1 MNLEELVN
9 DKYDFLTANDREM
22 LTTIFRDKQAVK
34 EMNSTQLASFLQEIV
49 RKAHSFRC
57 GMDSTKNMK

>member
-34 EMNSTQLASFLQEIV
+34 EMNSTQLASFLHV
-49 RKAHSFRC
+49 SRTDRKSVV
-57 GMDSTKNMK
+57 